1 MDVIW
6 NKKSAA
12 LHAVTFYYLGRAENV
27 WSHLSNFEGLS
38 QNHLHHWCWKS
49 PHICQKLF
57 STCAFFCYSHK
68 KDQLYILFDC
78 RPCAHLFM
86 DKLHRHRWKARYSF
100 AQKLVPCKL
109 RQLCNFC
116 RQLSG
121 PFCHLSPQQ
130 PFREGGNYQSTP
142 LLVSTNHQT
151 HELNEV
157 KTPEK
162 LIFLNWKKC
171 KYFKPITQQRHKK
184 FKLFSRQTFTRT

>member
-1 MDVIW
+1 MWYETRKVQHCTSWHFITSDGQKIFGHTYLILRGWAKIIFIIHAESFLIFV
-6 NKKSAA
+6 KS
-12 LHAVTFYYLGRAENV
+12 R
-27 WSHLSNFEGLS
+27 
-38 QNHLHHWCWKS
+38 C
-49 PHICQKLF
+49 
-57 STCAFFCYSHK
+57 TCVFFCYSHK

-100 AQKLVPCKL
+100 AQKPMSCKL
-109 RQLCNFC
+109 PQLCNFC

-184 FKLFSRQTFTRT
+184 SKLFSGQTFTRT